1 MQTILVLPN
10 VADNQEIKVK
20 KVQDNQEIKVKK
32 VQEVEKVIEV
42 RNLKS

>member
-10 VADNQEIKVK
+10 VA
-20 KVQDNQEIKVKK
+20 DNQEIKVKK

-42 RNLKS
+42 RNLKSWKILEVEEV